1 MLAEAKPH
9 LAWLSYHCRPLYC
22 VRVGCVVQSVWM
34 AAMMPAGDI
43 PRILAFLALPCC
55 VAFAWLYVDSLHVV
69 ILCSGIDC
77 GWWARDRLGAAVATT
92 STTAACSTPDA
103 SAASSAGGFAG
114 EYEDPQ
120 SCEKWVIKDACEVIA
135 VRESD
140 GKDVWGWSRGA
151 ALALQLKQRI
161 KGSRRLYGAASSS
174 GRRARHPGS
183 RSEQVPSVR
192 RI

>member
-22 VRVGCVVQSVWM
+22 VRVGCAVQSVWM

-43 PRILAFLALPCC
+43 PMILAVLALPCC

-69 ILCSGIDC
+69 ILCSGIAC
-77 GWWARDRLGAAVATT
+77 GWWARDRLGAAIATT
-92 STTAACSTPDA
+92 STTAACSTTDA

-120 SCEKWVIKDACEVIA
+120 ACEKWVIKDACQVIA

-140 GKDVWGWSRGA
+140 GKEVWGWFRGPV
-151 ALALQLKQRI
+151 LALHFKKNKRFEAILRGRQLEWKTGAPSWI
-161 KGSRRLYGAASSS
+161 KK
-174 GRRARHPGS
+174 
-183 RSEQVPSVR
+183 
-192 RI
+192 